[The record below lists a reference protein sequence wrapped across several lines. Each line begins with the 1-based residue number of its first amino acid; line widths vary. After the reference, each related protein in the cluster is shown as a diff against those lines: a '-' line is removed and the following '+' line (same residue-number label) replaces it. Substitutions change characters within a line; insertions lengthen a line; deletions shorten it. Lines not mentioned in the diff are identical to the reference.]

1 MLHFLRTYSDC
12 ILTTGSILRKEPGAY
27 EPSLVEQMGFD
38 LQVFF
43 DKPKPLAIMTNQLS
57 ENLIETHKAY
67 TDLRYRK
74 HVLSSDTIV
83 DSFLRQ
89 FPGINEQFKQR
100 ANTTV
105 EGVQGLNLRTAI
117 DYVQS

>member
-27 EPSLVEQMGFD
+27 EPSLIKQMGFD
-38 LQVFF
+38 LSVFF

-57 ENLIETHKAY
+57 KNLIETHKSY

-74 HVLSSDTIV
+74 HVLSIDTIV
-83 DSFLRQ
+83 KSFLCQ
-89 FPGINEQFKQR
+89 FPGIDEDFRQR

-105 EGVQGLNLRTAI
+105 EGVQSLNLRNAI
-117 DYVQS
+117 DYAQN